1 MIDTEV
7 IENIEIQG
15 KLNLQ
20 NIRSFLLNQLDQTDF
35 SSSAEIQRIEM
46 PIEEINIIKW
56 LGQQSINEK
65 IYWSERS
72 GDFEI
77 GGIGQAD
84 VITAKQFKNYSE
96 SISRINEKLPNDNK
110 FLRYYGGFQFNQNV
124 KTDELWED
132 FGNYYFILPMFELF
146 RTEDEFY
153 FAANIICESPDNKQE
168 VIDKLIQL
176 FDKLTFNKGYV
187 FPDSN
192 DFLSREDFPNSDGW
206 GEIIN
211 SALTSIKNH
220 VVEKVV
226 LARKVILKFYEEL
239 NTFSLLNKLKTINPF
254 ATHFCFQIKKDL
266 AFLGGTPELL
276 YQRNNGTIY
285 SEAIAGTRPRGKNEF
300 EDSVL
305 ERELLDSDKERREH
319 AFVIESV
326 KDSLNI
332 LCNEV
337 VASKEISVIKL
348 RRLQHLY
355 SKFHGTAIDNISD
368 IEILSTLHPT
378 PAVGGVP
385 GKEALEQIQSMEPFH
400 RGWYAAP
407 VGWIG
412 YNSAEFAVAIRSGLV
427 NGKNLALYSGGG
439 IVDGSDVNSEWQEIE
454 NKIGNFLK
462 ALGINGELNGK
473 SQ

>member
-1 MIDTEV
+1 MIDSEI
-7 IENIEIQG
+7 IENIDVQ
-15 KLNLQ
+15 KDLNPQDL
-20 NIRSFLLNQLDQTDF
+20 RDSLLNQLSQLEYST
-35 SSSAEIQRIEM
+35 SIKIHRIEI
-46 PIEEINIIKW
+46 PIKEINIIKW
-56 LGQQSINEK
+56 LGQQSIDQK

-72 GDFEI
+72 GSFEI
-77 GGIGQAD
+77 GGIGQTEI
-84 VITAKQFKNYSE
+84 ITAKQFNNYYD
-96 SISRINEKLPNDNK
+96 SISQINEKLSNNR
-110 FLRYYGGFQFNQNV
+110 FLRYYGGFQFNQSEQS
-124 KTDELWED
+124 DELWES
-132 FGNYYFILPMFELF
+132 FGNYYFILPRFEIF
-146 RTEDEFY
+146 RTEDEF
-153 FAANIICESPDNKQE
+153 FFSANMICEDPEYLQTEINNLFEEFDN
-168 VIDKLIQL
+168 
-176 FDKLTFNKGYV
+176 LTFHKEYV
-187 FPDSN
+187 FPSFN
-192 DFLSREDFPNSDGW
+192 DFLSREDFPNTNGW
-206 GEIIN
+206 NSMIN
-211 SALTSIKNH
+211 LVLDSIKNRI
-220 VVEKVV
+220 VDKVV
-226 LARKVILKFYEEL
+226 LARKVILKFLEDL
-239 NTFSLLNKLKTINPF
+239 NTIALLNKLKTINPF

-266 AFLGGTPELL
+266 AFLGSTPELL

-319 AFVIESV
+319 AFVIESI
-326 KDSLNI
+326 KNSLNN
-332 LCNEV
+332 LCKEV
-337 VASKEISVIKL
+337 VASKEISVIKT

-355 SKFHGTAIDNISD
+355 SKFHGKLKDKISD

-439 IVDGSDVNSEWQEIE
+439 IVDGSDVKSEWQEIE

-462 ALGINGELNGK
+462 ALGLNGEASSK
-473 SQ
+473 P